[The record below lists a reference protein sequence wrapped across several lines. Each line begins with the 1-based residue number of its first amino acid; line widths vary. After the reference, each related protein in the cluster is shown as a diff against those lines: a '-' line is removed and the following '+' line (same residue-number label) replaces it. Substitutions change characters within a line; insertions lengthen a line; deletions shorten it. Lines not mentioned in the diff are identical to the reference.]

1 MRFIHLAAVV
11 AIVAATSTLGAQR
24 RLTPMEARGQQERAD
39 RFFGDAR
46 YEDAYRQYFRVLA
59 AGYDDLTTPSLKG
72 MVRSALRLSSF
83 QVALQQADALKRISN
98 EEDAFTLYGDALWGG
113 GLFDEAETAYR
124 IAYERFPASAR
135 ARFGVARLLTTRGRT
150 TEALAETLAA
160 STASP
165 NDPEILVLLAQIYE
179 RLFQYDSAA
188 RVYEDY
194 VKLLPARVRSN
205 SEAATLKIKL
215 LRSFNGRTPVAIAGG
230 NRSHV
235 IPFRMKERKVVIDGL
250 LNGKNVEFVVD
261 TGAEQTAVTRD
272 TAERAGVR
280 AIVETLITG
289 VGKASLKKLAVGRV
303 DTLTIGDLT
312 IRDAPVSIRREN
324 LPGSK
329 PWQNET
335 FSPGAFGLSVVVD
348 YRRGEVTLGRDL
360 PVEPADIRMPLRVY
374 RLPLVRGM
382 VNEKYP
388 AYFVVDTGGEMLSI
402 TTETATQLAM
412 TPARHIAVKV
422 WGVTGLDTT
431 AYVLPGVD
439 LAFDTILYKNFGVA
453 VLNLRAPSVLLG
465 FQLGGILG
473 YNFLSEYRV
482 AMDVARGELRLQKF

>member
-1 MRFIHLAAVV
+1 MRLVHLAT
-11 AIVAATSTLGAQR
+11 AIAILAAAATLNAQR
-24 RLTPMEARGQQERAD
+24 RATPMEARSQQERAD
-39 RFFGDAR
+39 RFFGEAR
-46 YEDAYRQYFRVLA
+46 YEDAYRQYVRVLEA
-59 AGYDDLTTPSLKG
+59 RYPDLIVPAVKG

-83 QVALQQADALKRISN
+83 QAALREATTLKRISN
-98 EEDAFTLYGDALWGG
+98 DEEAFTLYGDALWGG
-113 GLFDEAETAYR
+113 GLFDEAEAAYR
-124 IAYERFPASAR
+124 VAYEKFPASPR

-179 RLFQYDSAA
+179 RLFQYDLAA

-194 VKLLPARVRSN
+194 VKLLPERVRGT
-205 SEAATLKIKL
+205 SETATLKIKL
-215 LRSFNGRTPVAIAGG
+215 LRSFAGRTPVALEGG
-230 NRSHV
+230 NRTHT
-235 IPFRMKERKVVIDGL
+235 IPFRMKERKVVIDAV
-250 LNGKNVEFVVD
+250 LNGKTLELVLD

-272 TAERAGVR
+272 TAERAGIR

-303 DTLTIGDLT
+303 DTIKIGELT

-329 PWQNET
+329 PWHNET
-335 FSPGAFGLSVVVD
+335 FSPAAFGLSVLVD
-348 YRRGEVTLGRDL
+348 YRRGEVTLGRNL
-360 PVEPADIRMPLRVY
+360 PVEAADISLPLRVY

-388 AYFVVDTGGEMLSI
+388 AYFIVDTGGEMLSI
-402 TTETATQLAM
+402 TRETATQLAM
-412 TPARHIAVKV
+412 QPSRHIGIKV
-422 WGVTGLDTT
+422 WGVTGLDPD

-439 LAFDTILYKNFGVA
+439 LAFQNIHYKNFGVA

-482 AMDVARGELRLQKF
+482 TMDVARGELRLQKS

>member
-1 MRFIHLAAVV
+1 MRLIHIATVIAVLAA
-11 AIVAATSTLGAQR
+11 AATLSAQKR
-24 RLTPMEARGQQERAD
+24 ATPMEAMGQQERGD
-39 RFFGDAR
+39 RFFGEAK
-46 YEDAYRQYFRVLA
+46 YEDAYRQYIRVLE
-59 AGYDDLTTPSLKG
+59 AGYADLTTPAIKG

-83 QVALQQADALKRISN
+83 QVALRQADALKRISDD
-98 EEDAFTLYGDALWGG
+98 EDAFTLYGDALWGG
-113 GLFDEAETAYR
+113 GLFDEAEAAYR
-124 IAYERFPASAR
+124 VAAEKFPASPR

-150 TEALAETLAA
+150 TEALAEALAA

-179 RLFQYDSAA
+179 RLFQYDLAA

-194 VKLLPARVRSN
+194 VKLLPERVRGN
-205 SEAATLKIKL
+205 SETATLKIKL
-215 LRSFNGRTPVAIAGG
+215 LRSFAGRNPVTLEGG
-230 NRSHV
+230 NRTHT
-235 IPFRMKERKVVIDGL
+235 IPFRMKERKVVIDAR
-250 LNGKNVEFVVD
+250 LNGKNIELVLD

-272 TAERAGVR
+272 SAERAGIR

-289 VGKASLKKLAVGRV
+289 VGKASLKKVAVGRV
-303 DTLTIGDLT
+303 DTLKIGDLT

-335 FSPGAFGLSVVVD
+335 FSPGAFGLSVLVD

-360 PVEPADIRMPLRVY
+360 PVEPSDINLPMRVY

-382 VNEKYP
+382 VNGKYP
-388 AYFVVDTGGEMLSI
+388 AYFIVDTGGEMLSI

-412 TPARHIAVKV
+412 HPSRHIGIKV
-422 WGVTGLDTT
+422 WGVTGLDPG

-439 LAFDTILYKNFGVA
+439 LAFEQIQYRNFSVA